1 MLFLSSSAPPSA
13 ALVAATGRH
22 PRASPSA
29 PQRRP
34 HLLRYIAEF
43 DIDRT
48 GVVALVAYRAVIGHV
63 FEFGPMLRACAA
75 PGLLFIQES
84 LDQKRSGKDLV
95 ARRLQTIGA
104 RHMRGANRLALAA
117 PPAVLDGI

>member
-1 MLFLSSSAPPSA
+1 MQNSVPTRRSSE
-13 ALVAATGRH
+13 
-22 PRASPSA
+22 
-29 PQRRP
+29 
-34 HLLRYIAEF
+34 LLHRDIAEV
-43 DIDRT
+43 DIDGT

-63 FEFGPMLRACAA
+63 FEFGPMLQAYAT

-95 ARRLQTIGA
+95 ARRIQQIGA

-117 PPAVLDGI
+117 AQAVLDGI